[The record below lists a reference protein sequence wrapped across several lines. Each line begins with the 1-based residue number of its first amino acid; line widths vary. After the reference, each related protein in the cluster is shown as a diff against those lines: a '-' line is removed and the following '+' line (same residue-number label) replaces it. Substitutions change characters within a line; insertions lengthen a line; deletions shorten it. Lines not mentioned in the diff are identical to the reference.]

1 MESSRNTINDL
12 LEIKMSAEKQIAEI
26 NKLLNTM
33 IQTLTVTFRDNISG
47 HISVKTKDAW
57 PTKFNIDKKWTKEVS
72 DILSIIFENPH
83 TWSDVYEY
91 MYSDK
96 KAANM
101 STDRMI
107 LSLIKDFHDLCTD
120 DFERS
125 RLRDLAGIVY
135 RKNKALCVLYNA
147 SDNIADNVNDDLNS
161 LTIEDLEA
169 LEKYVS
175 SNSSKTVQ
183 EIVQAINVIIF
194 MMKHKQDHTW
204 LFGKL
209 RAQIREFINCDHNK
223 ILISIE

>member
-1 MESSRNTINDL
+1 MESSRDTINDL
-12 LEIKMSAEKQIAEI
+12 LEIKMSAEKQIVEI
-26 NKLLNTM
+26 NKLLSTM

-57 PTKFNIDKKWTKEVS
+57 PTKFNINKKWSKEIS

-83 TWSDVYEY
+83 TWSEIYEY

-107 LSLIKDFHDLCTD
+107 LSLIKDFRDLCTD
-120 DFERS
+120 DFERG

-135 RKNKALCVLYNA
+135 RKNKALHILYSA
-147 SDNIADNVNDDLNS
+147 SDDFNS
-161 LTIEDLEA
+161 LAVEDLEV

-175 SNSSKTVQ
+175 TGITKDDNQGVIQ

>member
-1 MESSRNTINDL
+1 MESSRDTINDL

-26 NKLLNTM
+26 NKLLSTM
-33 IQTLTVTFRDNISG
+33 IQTLTVTFRDNVSG

-57 PTKFNIDKKWTKEVS
+57 PTKFNINKKWTKEVS

-83 TWSDVYEY
+83 TWSEIYEY

-135 RKNKALCVLYNA
+135 RKNKALHILYSA
-147 SDNIADNVNDDLNS
+147 SDDFNS
-161 LTIEDLEA
+161 LAVEDLEV

-175 SNSSKTVQ
+175 TGITKDDNQGVIQ